1 MVARCCEVAIGYNP
15 NDTAV
20 SFGLRAMTMARA
32 IWAAGKV
39 PGWPKGCKLAHTFLW
54 EYSDNRMKLARLLGR
69 LGVFLT

>member
-1 MVARCCEVAIGYNP
+1 MAIGYNP

-54 EYSDNRMKLARLLGR
+54 EYSDNRMKLAQLLGQ